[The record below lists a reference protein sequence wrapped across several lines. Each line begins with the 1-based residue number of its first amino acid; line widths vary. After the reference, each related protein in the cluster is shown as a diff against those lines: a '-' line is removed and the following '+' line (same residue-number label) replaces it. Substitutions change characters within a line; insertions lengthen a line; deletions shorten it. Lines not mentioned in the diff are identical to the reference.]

1 MKTTSLPFVDIFLFF
16 HFAASSPTI
25 YSFGK
30 TCSMQPHQINE
41 VSVFYVSFFNTG
53 KPMDMWCSNIAFSG
67 YGSNSKDKYQIC
79 TTLER
84 FSDPT
89 CNLRLTLRNSLNG
102 TVFKT
107 FTCRQKSMSKFC
119 ATQSESLY
127 FVAEFYTKE
136 RWTQS
141 EFLFQVETT
150 KSYDHVK
157 TVSGICGGVFGVI
170 LIITIA
176 VYLKCRKLKSNT
188 CLRRRFRDIPVQF
201 FCRNSSYDQESSISS
216 ATGYIGNHVNS
227 MIEPL
232 SDEFRSS
239 FMDPGPYVIIIDSS
253 SHNSIISGE
262 SNIPMPPPPYSE
274 QGQVFQDPPPEYSSV
289 MD

>member
-1 MKTTSLPFVDIFLFF
+1 MTFTNQIALLVFF
-16 HFAASSPTI
+16 HSVAASPTI
-25 YSFGK
+25 YSFGR
-30 TCSMQPHQINE
+30 TCSLQPHQVNE
-41 VSVFYVSFFNTG
+41 DSVFYVSFYNASN
-53 KPMDMWCSNIAFSG
+53 PSQIWCSHIAFSG
-67 YGSNSKDKYQIC
+67 HGSNSKDKYQIC

-119 ATQSESLY
+119 ATQSDSLY
-127 FVAEFYTKE
+127 FAAEFYTKE
-136 RWTQS
+136 RWTRS
-141 EFLFQVETT
+141 EFLFLVETT
-150 KSYDHVK
+150 KTYDHVK

-176 VYLKCRKLKSNT
+176 VYLKCRKMKSNT

-201 FCRNSSYDQESSISS
+201 FCRSASCDQESSISS
-216 ATGYIGNHVNS
+216 ATGDLGNHMTS

-232 SDEFRSS
+232 TDESRSS
-239 FMDPGPYVIIIDSS
+239 FIDPGPYVIIIDSS
-253 SHNSIISGE
+253 SHNSIITGE

-274 QGQVFQDPPPEYSSV
+274 QGQVFQDPQPEYTSV
-289 MD
+289 MN